1 MTIAP
6 IAPARREEL
15 PQILE
20 LLDETGLPQ
29 DGLESHLSTTLV
41 ARLEGRVMGSAGLE
55 LYGPTALLRSV
66 AVRRNLR
73 GAGLGGRLTEAAL
86 VELSRNL
93 AVAQAYLLTQ
103 TADHFFPRFGFRP
116 IPRSEV
122 PLGVQSSVEFKA
134 ACPTSARAMVLDLR
148 ALQGFSRARPA

>member
-1 MTIAP
+1 VTRAP
-6 IAPARREEL
+6 IAPARQEEL

-41 ARLEGRVMGSAGLE
+41 ARLEGRVVGSAALE
-55 LYGPTALLRSV
+55 LYGPAALLRSV
-66 AVRRNLR
+66 VVRHNLR

-86 VELSRNL
+86 ELSRNL
-93 AVAQAYLLTQ
+93 AVAQAYLLTE

-122 PLGVQSSVEFKA
+122 PLGGVRSSVEFTA
-134 ACPTSARAMVLDLR
+134 ACPTSARTMVLDLR
-148 ALQGFSRARPA
+148 ALQGSRAHPA

>member
-1 MTIAP
+1 MTTGP

-41 ARLEGRVMGSAGLE
+41 ARLEGRVVGSAALE
-55 LYGPTALLRSV
+55 LYGPAALLRSV
-66 AVRRNLR
+66 VVRRNLR

-86 VELSRNL
+86 ELSRNL
-93 AVAQAYLLTQ
+93 AVAQAYLLTE

-122 PLGVQSSVEFKA
+122 PLGVRSSVEFTA

-148 ALQGFSRARPA
+148 ALQGSRARPA